1 MTDKIIYEDK
11 EAEDAKKIVEIAVR
25 ALDDKK
31 ASDIKILR
39 VHDNTVLADYFI
51 ICTGNNTTQIKTLAG
66 EAEFKLE
73 EAGFEKRGIEG
84 LHEASWVI
92 LDYGCVIIHVFKK
105 DTRNFYGLERLWAE
119 SEDIDISAFLPENE

>member
-51 ICTGNNTTQIKTLAG
+51 ICTGNNTTQIKTLAA

-73 EAGFEKRGIEG
+73 EASLVSKWRVMIP
-84 LHEASWVI
+84 
-92 LDYGCVIIHVFKK
+92 
-105 DTRNFYGLERLWAE
+105 RNQ
-119 SEDIDISAFLPENE
+119 SS